1 MRDDTARQ
9 SLRNVQGRK
18 QDYQTKGSHLS
29 NLQKNKEKRAGG
41 KKTKGVSYGGA
52 GAGNPNTNDS
62 LKLLPTAQPN

>member
-1 MRDDTARQ
+1 M
-9 SLRNVQGRK
+9 
-18 QDYQTKGSHLS
+18 S

-52 GAGNPNTNDS
+52 GAGNPNANDS